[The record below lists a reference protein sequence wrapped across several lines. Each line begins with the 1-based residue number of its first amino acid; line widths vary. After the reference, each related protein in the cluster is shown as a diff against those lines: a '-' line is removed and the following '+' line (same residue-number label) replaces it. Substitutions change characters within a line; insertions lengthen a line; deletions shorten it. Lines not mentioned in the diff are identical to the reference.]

1 MGSSRRPVMEM
12 KNLLLFLAVVV
23 GCHAATQ
30 EQLGGDKEMVVD
42 KDKEMVRLIK
52 FVRDHLALDVQAN
65 RNLTEESNNQTV
77 DIAEAI
83 IQHVNDVNDAA
94 TTRFEETLNK
104 VTTAMEKNLRSVV
117 DQTQKNHKKLEE
129 QSKDNEEMIR
139 REASEKLNDLLDKT
153 KGRLA
158 QHEQMLD
165 TNVAVCAYKHNN
177 DVAGKV
183 QYDLKQMEIVSLP
196 GGEMTQTSVLDL
208 VEGEFTVPAAGSYQI
223 AFTAIIDTIDN
234 ADGNLN
240 PASFVFAKTQAAGDS
255 VFRRM
260 NSTTLTATVGQ
271 PGGDKVPVSR
281 SIILDLQAGQKVAVF
296 QTRKGAEYSYRVSF
310 CAHLIRPRTPG
321 SWEDLPESLEITEI
335 KNESTY
341 VEPELNFDDLTVGN
355 LTVSLQ
361 APEVEMPDT
370 VPALLFPKTPFFKRI
385 PVSHGVHTNKD
396 PDNLG

>member
-12 KNLLLFLAVVV
+12 KNLLLLFLAVVV

-30 EQLGGDKEMVVD
+30 EQLGG
-42 KDKEMVRLIK
+42 DKEMVRLIK

-117 DQTQKNHKKLEE
+117 DQTQKNHNKLEE

-139 REASEKLNDLLDKT
+139 REASEKLNALLDKT

-260 NSTTLTATVGQ
+260 NSTTLTATAGQ

-310 CAHLIRPRTPG
+310 CAHLIKPKAPA
-321 SWEDLPESLEITEI
+321 SWEDLPES
-335 KNESTY
+335 
-341 VEPELNFDDLTVGN
+341 F
-355 LTVSLQ
+355 
-361 APEVEMPDT
+361 
-370 VPALLFPKTPFFKRI
+370 
-385 PVSHGVHTNKD
+385 
-396 PDNLG
+396 

>member
-1 MGSSRRPVMEM
+1 M
-12 KNLLLFLAVVV
+12 KNLLLLVLAVI

-30 EQLGGDKEMVVD
+30 EQLGG
-42 KDKEMVRLIK
+42 DKEMVRLIK

-77 DIAEAI
+77 DIAEAV
-83 IQHVNDVNDAA
+83 IQHVNEVNDAA

-104 VTTAMEKNLRSVV
+104 VTTAMEKNLRSIV
-117 DQTQKNHKKLEE
+117 DQTQKNHKKLED

-139 REASEKLNDLLDKT
+139 RQASEKLNDLLDKT
-153 KGRLA
+153 KGRLS

-196 GGEMTQTSVLDL
+196 GGEMTQSSVLDL

-260 NSTTLTATVGQ
+260 NSTTLTTTVGQ

-310 CAHLIRPRTPG
+310 CAHLIRPRAPA
-321 SWEDLPESLEITEI
+321 SWEDLPESFEITEI

-361 APEVEMPDT
+361 APEVEMPDSA
-370 VPALLFPKTPFFKRI
+370 PALLFPKTPFFKRI
-385 PVSHGVHTNKD
+385 PVSHAVHTNKD
-396 PDNLG
+396 PDNLD

>member
-12 KNLLLFLAVVV
+12 KNLLLLFLAVVV

-30 EQLGGDKEMVVD
+30 EQLGG
-42 KDKEMVRLIK
+42 DKEMVRLIK

-94 TTRFEETLNK
+94 TTGFEETLNK
-104 VTTAMEKNLRSVV
+104 MTTAMEKNLRSIV

-196 GGEMTQTSVLDL
+196 GGEMTQTS
-208 VEGEFTVPAAGSYQI
+208 F
-223 AFTAIIDTIDN
+223 
-234 ADGNLN
+234 
-240 PASFVFAKTQAAGDS
+240 
-255 VFRRM
+255 
-260 NSTTLTATVGQ
+260 LTSS
-271 PGGDKVPVSR
+271 K
-281 SIILDLQAGQKVAVF
+281 
-296 QTRKGAEYSYRVSF
+296 
-310 CAHLIRPRTPG
+310 
-321 SWEDLPESLEITEI
+321 ES
-335 KNESTY
+335 
-341 VEPELNFDDLTVGN
+341 
-355 LTVSLQ
+355 
-361 APEVEMPDT
+361 
-370 VPALLFPKTPFFKRI
+370 LLFPKVQPAVTRSRSRPSLTPLITPMATSTRHLLSLQRHRLQVI
-385 PVSHGVHTNKD
+385 LCSGE
-396 PDNLG
+396 